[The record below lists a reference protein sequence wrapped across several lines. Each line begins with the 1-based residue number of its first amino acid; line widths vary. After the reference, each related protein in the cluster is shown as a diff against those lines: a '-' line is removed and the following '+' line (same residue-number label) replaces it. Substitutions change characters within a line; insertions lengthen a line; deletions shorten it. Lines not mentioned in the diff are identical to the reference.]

1 MARLR
6 YAHHI
11 QDYVISQGK
20 RREKYLCE
28 YFHRV
33 CLFLV
38 YHVYIRGTPSLRKNF
53 MIEKTVCIAALFLLA
68 LPGASQAQT
77 PIVVTVNGDAVAFA
91 GQPPV
96 SQNGRLLVPLRGVL
110 EKIGAMVRY
119 SGPTKTIAAT
129 KGGINIQLTLGETS
143 ANVSGRTVTLDVP
156 AQAVAGTT
164 LVPLRFVAESLGAD
178 VKYDGTA
185 RVVAIRTDGKP
196 NVIAQP
202 KPVVDAKSP
211 AAKINTDTFTG
222 IFEDFAENTQQS
234 DALITLK
241 MTDGRTVAFRKNA
254 DLTYQ
259 GQKIGFD
266 DLRSGDKIVATLNRN
281 SRGIGATV
289 SDSEE

>member
-1 MARLR
+1 
-6 YAHHI
+6 
-11 QDYVISQGK
+11 
-20 RREKYLCE
+20 
-28 YFHRV
+28 
-33 CLFLV
+33 
-38 YHVYIRGTPSLRKNF
+38 

-129 KGGINIQLTLGETS
+129 KGDINIQLTLGETS
-143 ANVSGRTVTLDVP
+143 ANVS
-156 AQAVAGTT
+156 
-164 LVPLRFVAESLGAD
+164 
-178 VKYDGTA
+178 
-185 RVVAIRTDGKP
+185 
-196 NVIAQP
+196 
-202 KPVVDAKSP
+202 
-211 AAKINTDTFTG
+211 
-222 IFEDFAENTQQS
+222 
-234 DALITLK
+234 
-241 MTDGRTVAFRKNA
+241 GRTVAFRKNA